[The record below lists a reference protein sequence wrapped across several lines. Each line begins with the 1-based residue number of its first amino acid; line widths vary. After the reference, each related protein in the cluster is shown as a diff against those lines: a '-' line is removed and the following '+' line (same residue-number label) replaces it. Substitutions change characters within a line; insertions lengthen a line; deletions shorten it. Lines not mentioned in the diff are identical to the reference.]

1 MRKSN
6 FSAPRHSVTR
16 QKRVNHNYYRQKLI
30 RKWNHTDFANCF
42 FSHNSIQNQFYRQT
56 SVGLLAVGRNAFK
69 AGPEIY
75 PSVVCNCETCFISN
89 AVNCRVV
96 SFCDSLQHFSALTGH
111 IKHCLRDQL
120 FKYTLLASSRSRQKY
135 FCFSPEKGCCGRL
148 VCSSV
153 NVGLDCLKNVII
165 VWLFTT
171 VNGEQSLLWSS
182 VS

>member
-1 MRKSN
+1 MLTASFHTILYKIN
-6 FSAPRHSVTR
+6 FTGRPQSVCWQSGAMPSKPDR
-16 QKRVNHNYYRQKLI
+16 
-30 RKWNHTDFANCF
+30 
-42 FSHNSIQNQFYRQT
+42 
-56 SVGLLAVGRNAFK
+56 
-69 AGPEIY
+69 PEIY

-89 AVNCRVV
+89 VVNCRVV